1 MMSNE
6 SRLLTLLS
14 KQLEHCYAQGYDD
27 TEAAQ
32 VVIDATADW
41 FEDTLSRIGMSP
53 AMIPD
58 LLRWQ
63 SHQHEHLS

>member
-1 MMSNE
+1 MSNE
-6 SRLLTLLS
+6 SKLLTLLVE
-14 KQLEHCYAQGYDD
+14 QIEHCKAQDYTD

-32 VVIDATADW
+32 AIIDTAADW

-53 AMIPD
+53 VMIPN

-63 SHQHEHLS
+63 AHQHEYLQ

>member
-1 MMSNE
+1 MSNE
-6 SRLLTLLS
+6 SQLLTLLA
-14 KQLEHCYAQGYDD
+14 KQIEHCKAQGYTD

-32 VVIDATADW
+32 AIIDTAADW

-53 AMIPD
+53 VMIPN

-63 SHQHEHLS
+63 AHQHEHLS

>member
-1 MMSNE
+1 MSNE
-6 SRLLTLLS
+6 SKLLTLLAE
-14 KQLEHCYAQGYDD
+14 QIEHCKAQDYTD

-32 VVIDATADW
+32 AMIDTAADW

-63 SHQHEHLS
+63 AHQHEHLS

>member
-1 MMSNE
+1 MSNE
-6 SRLLTLLS
+6 SKLLTVLTEQIERC
-14 KQLEHCYAQGYDD
+14 KAQGFTDAD
-27 TEAAQ
+27 TAQ
-32 VVIDATADW
+32 AIIDTAADW

-63 SHQHEHLS
+63 AHQHEHLS